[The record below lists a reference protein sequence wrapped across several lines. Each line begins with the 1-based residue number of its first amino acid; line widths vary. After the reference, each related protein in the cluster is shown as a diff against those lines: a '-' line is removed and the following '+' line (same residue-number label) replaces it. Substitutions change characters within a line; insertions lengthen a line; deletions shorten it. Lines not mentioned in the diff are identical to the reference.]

1 MHGAYLSLSKPAD
14 DPKGALEGSRASRA
28 QGFADRQIVD
38 NHAGGSSGKSGPEQ
52 RAHKALTHTP
62 QRRLVMVSGRGR
74 GPRAPK
80 SGRLKGWGDG
90 DSI

>member
-38 NHAGGSSGKSGPEQ
+38 NHAGGSSIIGK
-52 RAHKALTHTP
+52 
-62 QRRLVMVSGRGR
+62 
-74 GPRAPK
+74 
-80 SGRLKGWGDG
+80 
-90 DSI
+90 I

>member
-38 NHAGGSSGKSGPEQ
+38 NHAGGSSGKLDNT
-52 RAHKALTHTP
+52 HKTPGFAL
-62 QRRLVMVSGRGR
+62 RLPLRSAKLNRGHHQ
-74 GPRAPK
+74 A
-80 SGRLKGWGDG
+80 
-90 DSI
+90 INQA

>member
-38 NHAGGSSGKSGPEQ
+38 NSAGGSSGKKAKLQSQVQFPGPDFLSRE
-52 RAHKALTHTP
+52 RTFRFCAAPGGP
-62 QRRLVMVSGRGR
+62 QLQLRG
-74 GPRAPK
+74 A
-80 SGRLKGWGDG
+80 
-90 DSI
+90 